1 MSRKTKKTG
10 ISNSSRVLIQDI
22 EMSPS
27 LKFKVEEAYKS
38 IRANIMFSIM
48 KKGCKTVV
56 VTSSVAGEGKTT
68 TTINLAITFAQAGQR
83 VLLIDSDLRKPKI
96 HHYFSVP
103 NAPGLTDYLGSTVS
117 ASRRDKVDLFS
128 IVHPTEFE
136 NLSIICSGTIPPNP
150 AELLGSEPM
159 SDFLQEIANDFD
171 YIIIDTPPINIV
183 SDALPLIRESDG
195 VVLVVRYNQ
204 STHPEVERSISA
216 LEFIDAK
223 ILGFVVNF
231 VETKAGGKYKYG
243 GYGKYGR
250 YGKYGYG
257 GYGYGG
263 YGYGYGYGYGPIQ
276 NQQYPQRQQN
286 PYDSHRNG

>member
-1 MSRKTKKTG
+1 MSRRTKANPQG
-10 ISNSSRVLIQDI
+10 NAQRALIKDLDL
-22 EMSPS
+22 SPS

-38 IRANIMFSIM
+38 IRANITFSIM
-48 KKGCKTVV
+48 KKGCKKVV

-96 HHYFSVP
+96 HHYFGVP
-103 NAPGLTDYLGSTVS
+103 NSPGLTDYLGSSVS
-117 ASRRDKVDLFS
+117 AARRDRVDLFS
-128 IVHPTEFE
+128 IVHATEFD

-159 SDFLQEIANDFD
+159 EDFLDEIANDFV

-183 SDALPLIRESDG
+183 SDALPLIKESDG
-195 VVLVVRYNQ
+195 VVLIVRYNS
-204 STHPEVERSISA
+204 STHPEVERAIAS

-231 VETKAGGKYKYG
+231 VETRANGKYKYSN
-243 GYGKYGR
+243 YGR
-250 YGKYGYG
+250 YSRYGRYNYG
-257 GYGYGG
+257 GYGG
-263 YGYGYGYGYGPIQ
+263 YGYGYGYGYG
-276 NQQYPQRQQN
+276 QYGGYGPS
-286 PYDSHRNG
+286 PDSRKD